1 MVAAGMAAMVPLAGD
16 VEAASRSS
24 GGYSRPSAGGYSRPS
39 VPSVRRPSIGGGYTA
54 PRTPSTS
61 GGYSRPSLDGY
72 ASPRRPSAVPPS
84 SSPGD
89 QAISRQN
96 SGSALD
102 RYLGEQRR
110 QQQQAARPPAPAQ
123 PPPAVP
129 SSPWSASRQRTPSV
143 GGYGGGGGWF
153 GGSGGGNRSGWYAN
167 RGWSAPPYAYRSAP
181 SFGIWDGLFL
191 WFMLDTL
198 TRPGHADFFHNHQN
212 DPGYREWRTEADRLA
227 QDNAELRA
235 KLDQLDRQ
243 VETRQGQPRDPDYLP
258 PDAGRDVALAPE
270 AQAAQG
276 NTESGQAGL
285 GGGILFVVVIGGG
298 ALFLFW
304 MWRRRT
310 AAGRRPG
317 SPGGGGSSGA
327 MKTPLQSAA
336 DIVRHKLSGEGY
348 TPTRFRVGM
357 TLAMDPTPFILAA
370 GATKVP
376 TPDIAGDGGNM
387 LINVQAVGA
396 LRDASAADARGGSA
410 VLHRLYLPDGRSF
423 FQLHLDAAGNPD
435 ECRFF
440 APIDEVVPASAEE
453 WAFWLDPREGM
464 IGWPEFQTKDGRTYP
479 RAWSPGPGRIEP
491 KRLVETRTEVA
502 GSREIEYAAML
513 YAAPTGAAQPAL
525 QTEYILVSA
534 VRADDGRAWVEIDAG
549 IDVNPA
555 ALSLT

>member
-1 MVAAGMAAMVPLAGD
+1 MLAASMASMVPLAGD

-24 GGYSRPSAGGYSRPS
+24 GGYSRPSAGYSRPS
-39 VPSVRRPSIGGGYTA
+39 VPSVRRPSVGGYA
-54 PRTPSTS
+54 MPRTPSTS
-61 GGYSRPSLDGY
+61 GGYSRPSIDGY
-72 ASPRRPSAVPPS
+72 GAPRRPSVVPP
-84 SSPGD
+84 SPGD

-102 RYLGEQRR
+102 RYLGAQRR
-110 QQQQAARPPAPAQ
+110 QQQQQQATPAPGYPRQGA
-123 PPPAVP
+123 P
-129 SSPWSASRQRTPSV
+129 SSPWSVRERTPSI
-143 GGYGGGGGWF
+143 GGSGGGWF
-153 GGSGGGNRSGWYAN
+153 GGGNRGGWFGGGNRSGWYAN
-167 RGWSAPPYAYRSAP
+167 RGWSAPAYAYRSAP
-181 SFGIWDGLFL
+181 RFGIWDGLFL

-212 DPGYREWRTEADRLA
+212 DPGYREWRAQAEQQA

-243 VETRQGQPRDPDYLP
+243 VETRQGQPRDPNYLP
-258 PDAGRDVALAPE
+258 PDISRDVALAPE
-270 AQAAQG
+270 AAAAPAADG
-276 NTESGQAGL
+276 AEGKDEGGL
-285 GGGILFVVVIGGG
+285 SGGILFVVVIGGG

-310 AAGRRPG
+310 AERRPG
-317 SPGGGGSSGA
+317 AGGGSSGA

-376 TPDIAGDGGNM
+376 TPDIAGEGGNM
-387 LINVQAVGA
+387 LISVQAVGA
-396 LRDASAADARGGSA
+396 LRDASAAGARGGAA

-423 FQLHLDAAGNPD
+423 FQLHLDSAGNPD

-440 APIDEVVPASAEE
+440 APIDEIVPASAEE

-479 RAWSPGPGRIEP
+479 RAWSPGPARVEP
-491 KRLVETRTEVA
+491 KRFVEARAEVA
-502 GSREIEYAAML
+502 GSLDVEHAAML
-513 YAAPTGAAQPAL
+513 YAAPTGAAPPAP
-525 QTEYILVSA
+525 QAEYILVSA
-534 VRADDGRAWVEIDAG
+534 VRTGDGRAWVEIDAG